1 MINVEKGAGKM
12 DKLLEELIQ
21 NYKSHLEA
29 GERNLKELEHSG
41 KKASCEFNK
50 QFGFNGIWKIVIKD
64 FQLIADKYQHE
75 LKNNKK
81 KH

>member
-1 MINVEKGAGKM
+1 M

-21 NYKSHLEA
+21 SYKRHLEA
-29 GERNLKELEHSG
+29 GERNLEELKIF
-41 KKASCEFNK
+41 KKTESCEFKK
-50 QFGFNGIWKIVIKD
+50 QKGFNGFWRMVIKD

-75 LKNNKK
+75 LKDYKK